1 MLSINQKLQKL
12 APFVDLRSDAGFKA
26 VLADRDNKDILIGV
40 LNLILPPEARV
51 EDIVEYSDREQRR
64 DVIYGKKA
72 VLDLVCVDKSG
83 RTFIVEMQ
91 ANPEDRFFERCVYYA
106 SGLYHLELSEGDGY
120 EKLRPVY
127 VISFLDYRLRHEDES
142 QWDADR
148 FISHWRFV
156 EKRTGEVANQTISVI
171 FVEMPLFTKAP
182 EECVTES
189 DRLFYIFRNGGGFER
204 VPEWIEESG
213 GVPRRLAE
221 ACEVAAFSK
230 EKKQQYEFE
239 KMNEWDIEAQREY
252 AVRVGREEGR
262 AEGRTEG
269 RAEGRAEGLAEGEAN
284 AKANAKASVARTMLQ
299 ENLPVEQIAR
309 LTGLTETQIRALC
322 S

>member
-1 MLSINQKLQKL
+1 MFNERQNRETL

-26 VLADRDNKDILIGV
+26 VLADRKNKDILIGV

-64 DVIYGKKA
+64 DVIYGKKT
-72 VLDLVCVDKSG
+72 VLDLVCVDQAG

-142 QWDADR
+142 LWDTDR
-148 FISHWRFV
+148 FISHWRFI

-171 FVEMPLFTKAP
+171 FVEMALFTKRA

-213 GVPRRLAE
+213 GVSRRLAE

-230 EKKQQYEFE
+230 EKKLKYEFE
-239 KMNEWDIEAQREY
+239 KMNEWDIQAQKEY
-252 AVRVGREEGR
+252 AVREGREEGR
-262 AEGRTEG
+262 KEGRREG
-269 RAEGRAEGLAEGEAN
+269 REEGRKEERISIAKKMFEIGTPVDVIISCTGIDQSEA
-284 AKANAKASVARTMLQ
+284 A
-299 ENLPVEQIAR
+299 
-309 LTGLTETQIRALC
+309 AL
-322 S
+322 SERS